1 MTWSPARP
9 TSADPVQAAARA
21 QLSCSVL
28 LPIRG
33 HEPCRD
39 PAWLWKPNV
48 GNSYALSHAGKR
60 ALVGHVA
67 QGGFLFP
74 ILSFQILVLSWACGK
89 VGWGME
95 TGQALT
101 SGILAGK
108 WNRGKRWMGHVPPL
122 LAPWELSTA
131 AGGGGEGG
139 GTSPAGSLGGRAGAQ
154 SPPSSSFPELL
165 REVSHGV
172 THSHKQKSSTIYVQN
187 PLHTSSHMISFSL
200 HRTLTAEAR
209 AQRGDVTCPR
219 TTASR

>member
-33 HEPCRD
+33 HDPCRD

-48 GNSYALSHAGKR
+48 GDSYALSHAGKR

-74 ILSFQILVLSWACGK
+74 ILSFQILILSWACGK

-108 WNRGKRWMGHVPPL
+108 QNRGKRRMGHAPLL
-122 LAPWELSTA
+122 LAPWELSTGGEWGDLA
-131 AGGGGEGG
+131 CRQLGRRGGGSE
-139 GTSPAGSLGGRAGAQ
+139 PNLQLLPGA
-154 SPPSSSFPELL
+154 P
-165 REVSHGV
+165 
-172 THSHKQKSSTIYVQN
+172 
-187 PLHTSSHMISFSL
+187 
-200 HRTLTAEAR
+200 
-209 AQRGDVTCPR
+209 QRGQPRSHTQPQTKEQRRLRAEPFTCII
-219 TTASR
+219 TYDFVQSSQDAHSRSQGPER